1 MLISMRTFGGKWV
14 LGIFS
19 ALIISGFG
27 LFGISDVVRGI
38 LSRSGVAVASVDGI
52 EITNPEISREFQL
65 QIAQLQPYFNNQL
78 NSAQAAEL
86 GILNQAV
93 DVLIVRRLY
102 DLEVE
107 RLGFAVSD
115 KMLRDDIRDSRLFAN
130 TQGAFDANYFA
141 SFLAAQRITEKM
153 YLATRRDEIMR
164 GQLASSIT
172 GGAAASKFLVDS
184 VYNYQ
189 EERRIGEY
197 AIITNVSITD
207 VAAPSEGELSDF
219 HRANAGRFTA
229 PEYRALS
236 YIHIT
241 PEDIFEEIA
250 ISDDELE
257 AEFDDRHLE
266 FMKPERRTIEQI
278 VAFDAA
284 AAQEIHDRLTAGG
297 DFVAVA
303 ADMTGAAADDLS
315 LGTVSRNELFGDM
328 ADVVFGL
335 GEGDFSEPVETGLGW
350 HIFRLSAI
358 EPAHT
363 PTLDE
368 VRDRLIRDIS
378 LTRAADALYDFAN
391 QLDDKFAAGA
401 TIDQAAD
408 ELSLS
413 FRRLDAVNIDG
424 DGPDGSF
431 IDGLPHGDE
440 FLATAFATASGETS
454 LVIEAGDGSEF
465 VLRVDGIIKP
475 ALRPL
480 DDVRQAVSDG
490 WATEQR
496 DIVAASRAE
505 AAIERIAAGE
515 SYAQVIADLGL
526 IPLNSEPVRRDGDG
540 AGAALSNELV
550 AALFALGSDGAASG
564 VTRDGL
570 GRAMIRLA
578 DIVKADG
585 GADADGYEQQ
595 RQSIRDGITRD
606 LMDQYRA
613 YLQQRYPVVVNT
625 GALEALY

>member
-1 MLISMRTFGGKWV
+1 MLISMRKFGGKWV

-19 ALIISGFG
+19 ALIIAGFG

-38 LSRSGVAVASVDGI
+38 LSRSGVVVASVDGI
-52 EITNPEISREFQL
+52 EISNPEINREFQL
-65 QIAQLQPYFNNQL
+65 QIAQLQAYFGNQL
-78 NSAQAAEL
+78 DSAQAVQL

-107 RLGFAVSD
+107 RLGLEVSD

-130 TQGAFDANYFA
+130 IQGEFDANYFA
-141 SFLAAQRITEKM
+141 SFLAAQRISEDA

-164 GQLASSIT
+164 GQLASAIT
-172 GGAAASKFLVDS
+172 GGAAVSKFLLDS

-189 EERRIGEY
+189 QERRIAEY
-197 AIITNVSITD
+197 AIITNHSITGIP
-207 VAAPSEGELSDF
+207 APSEGELSDF
-219 HRANAGRFTA
+219 HRANAHRFTA

-250 ISDDELE
+250 ISEDELE
-257 AEFDDRHLE
+257 AEYDDRHLE
-266 FMKPERRTIEQI
+266 FMQPERRAVEQI

-284 AAQEIHDRLTAGG
+284 AARDIHDRLSAGD

-303 ADMTGAAADDLS
+303 AAMTGAEADDLS

-335 GEGDFSEPVETGLGW
+335 SEGDFSEPVETALGW
-350 HIFRLSAI
+350 HIFHLTAI
-358 EPAHT
+358 EPARS

-368 VRDRLIRDIS
+368 VRDKLIHDIS
-378 LTRAADALYDFAN
+378 LSRAADALYDFAN
-391 QLDDKFAAGA
+391 KLDDKFADSA
-401 TIDQAAD
+401 TIEEAAD
-408 ELSLS
+408 ELALP
-413 FRRLDAVNIDG
+413 FHQLDGIDIDG

-431 IDGLPHGDE
+431 IDGLPAGAD
-440 FLATAFATASGETS
+440 FLATAFATANGETS

-465 VLRVDGIIKP
+465 VVRVDRVIAP

-490 WATEQR
+490 WTDEQR
-496 DIVAASRAE
+496 DIMATSRAE
-505 AAIERIAAGE
+505 AAVERIEAGE
-515 SYAQVIADLGL
+515 SYAQVVADLGL
-526 IPLNSEPVRRDGDG
+526 VPLSSEPVRRDGDG
-540 AGAALSNELV
+540 AKAALSNELV
-550 AALFALGSDGAASG
+550 AALFALGRNGAAAG

-570 GRAMIRLA
+570 GHALIRLA
-578 DIVKADG
+578 DIVRADG
-585 GADADGYEQQ
+585 SADAAGYEQQ
-595 RQSIRDGITRD
+595 QQSIRDGITHD

-613 YLQQRYPVVVNT
+613 YLQQRYPVMVNS
-625 GALEALY
+625 GALQALY

>member
-1 MLISMRTFGGKWV
+1 MLISMRKFGGKWV

-19 ALIISGFG
+19 ALIIAGFG

-65 QIAQLQPYFNNQL
+65 QIAQLQPYFGNQL
-78 NSAQAAEL
+78 NSAQAIEL

-93 DVLIVRRLY
+93 DVLIVRQLY

-107 RLGFAVSD
+107 RLDLAVSD

-130 TQGAFDANYFA
+130 AQGAFDANYFA
-141 SFLAAQRITEKM
+141 SFLAAQRVTEDM

-164 GQLASSIT
+164 GQLASGVT
-172 GGAAASKFLVDS
+172 GGTAASKFLVDS
-184 VYNYQ
+184 IYNYQ

-197 AIITNVSITD
+197 VIITNDTITD
-207 VAAPSEGELSDF
+207 VHAPSEGELSDF
-219 HRANAGRFTA
+219 HRANAQSFTA
-229 PEYRALS
+229 PEYRSLS

-250 ISDDELE
+250 ISDDDLE
-257 AEFDDRHLE
+257 AEYDDRHFE
-266 FMKPERRTIEQI
+266 FMKPERRAIEQI
-278 VAFDAA
+278 MAFDAA
-284 AAQEIHDRLTAGG
+284 AAREIHGMLTAGG
-297 DFVAVA
+297 DFAAVA
-303 ADMTGAAADDLS
+303 AEMAGAAADDLS

-328 ADVVFGL
+328 ADVVFSL
-335 GEGDFSEPVETGLGW
+335 GEGDFSEPIETSLGW
-350 HIFRLSAI
+350 HIFRLTAI
-358 EPAHT
+358 EPART

-368 VRDRLIRDIS
+368 VRDQLIRDIS

-401 TIDQAAD
+401 TLDEAAD
-408 ELSLS
+408 ELALPIH
-413 FRRLDAVNIDG
+413 RLDAIDVDG
-424 DGPDGSF
+424 DSPDGSF
-431 IDGLPHGDE
+431 IDGLPDGDE
-440 FLATAFATASGETS
+440 FLAAAFATAGGETS
-454 LVIEAGDGSEF
+454 LVIEAIDGSEF
-465 VLRVDGIIKP
+465 VLRVDDIIEP

-490 WATEQR
+490 WTAEQR
-496 DIVAASRAE
+496 DIMAVSRAE
-505 AAIERIAAGE
+505 VAVGRIAAGE
-515 SYAQVIADLGL
+515 SYAEVATDLGL
-526 IPLNSEPVRRDGDG
+526 VPLSSEPVRRDGDG

-570 GRAMIRLA
+570 GHAIIRLA

-585 GADADGYEQQ
+585 SADAAGYEQQ
-595 RQSIRDGITRD
+595 QQSIRDGITRD

-613 YLQQRYPVVVNT
+613 YLQQRYPVMVNT